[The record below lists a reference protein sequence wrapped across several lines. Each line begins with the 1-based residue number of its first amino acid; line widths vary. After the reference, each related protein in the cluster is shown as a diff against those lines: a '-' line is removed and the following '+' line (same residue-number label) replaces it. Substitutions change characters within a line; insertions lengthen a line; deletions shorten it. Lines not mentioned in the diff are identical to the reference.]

1 MFSSVLFRKF
11 FLSVLFIVLVFSIA
25 IYLFS
30 VPLIKCSVYGIE
42 KEFAQ
47 TILDTVYELV
57 RSEYLSIEAYK
68 ESALEGYKRQ
78 LKNVL
83 ILHESFLKNKYRKYE
98 EGLLT
103 EEEAKNSAL
112 EETRTFIYGTD
123 DYIWISDY
131 DSVLISHPDPRAHK
145 ADYSLVTDKYGKQI
159 VPSVIRIARE
169 KNEGYSLYWWRRLSD
184 EKFVEKLTYSRNF
197 PQWKWVIA
205 TGVYIDDVETEIAR
219 RKKKMTEELRQI
231 LRNVKIARTGYLYIF
246 DSKMNMIIHP
256 NPNIE
261 NTNFSKL
268 LNPITN
274 KPIGSEMIAVGQN
287 LSPRLCYKWDK
298 PDDNGQYVYD
308 KITWVRYFK
317 EFDWYIGSS
326 IYTKEL
332 NSTSDML
339 GRRILIVSVVMFL
352 MSLGTA
358 IIFLNRFLVPIR
370 KLSDLALKAKDG
382 DLSVRCD
389 ATGNDEIGVLSL
401 AFNSMIT
408 QLRNNI
414 EDLDRKVH
422 ERTCELLKSNEHLV
436 QEIEER
442 IITEDALRESEERYR
457 TILENIEDGY
467 YEVELAGNM
476 TFFNNSLCRHLG
488 YPKDE
493 LEGTNFGEYM
503 DEANAKKVFQTFNR
517 TFKTGKSARSFDWK
531 FIRKD
536 CSEAY
541 AEISVTLIKNSEGDG
556 TGFRGIARD
565 VTERKKF
572 EEELAYLAYHD
583 SLTGLYNRKAFLEK
597 LKETLIFAKRYQN
610 ERSVFY
616 IDLDKFKEVNDM
628 YGHET
633 GDKLLKEVADRL
645 KISVRETDHV
655 CRFGGDEFTIILN
668 NTNESYPER
677 VARRIMEKISEPYY
691 IDNHKIDFITPSI
704 GISTYPKNGH
714 DVDTLINCADTAM
727 YKAKEE
733 RNQYVCY
740 SKIKTEDL

>member
-25 IYLFS
+25 IYFFS
-30 VPLIKCSVYGIE
+30 VPLIKRSLYRLE
-42 KEFAQ
+42 KESAQ
-47 TILDTVYELV
+47 TILDNVYEIV

-68 ESALEGYKRQ
+68 ESALAGYKRQ
-78 LKNVL
+78 LKNIL
-83 ILHESFLKNKYRKYE
+83 ILHESFLKNKYLQYK

-112 EETRTFIYGTD
+112 EETRRFIYGTD

-131 DSVLISHPDPRAHK
+131 NSVLISHPDPRAHK
-145 ADYSLVTDKYGKQI
+145 ADYSLVRDKYGKRI
-159 VPSVIRIARE
+159 VPSVVRIARE
-169 KNEGYSLYWWRRLSD
+169 KNQGYTSYWWRRLSD
-184 EKFVEKLTYSRNF
+184 EKFVEKLTYSRHF
-197 PQWKWVIA
+197 PQWKWVTA
-205 TGVYIDDVETEIAR
+205 TGVYIDDVETEVAR
-219 RKKKMTEELRQI
+219 RKKKMLEELREI
-231 LRNVKIARTGYLYIF
+231 LQNVKIARTGYMYIF
-246 DSKMNMIIHP
+246 DSKLNMIVHP

-261 NTNFSKL
+261 NTNFSNRI
-268 LNPITN
+268 NPVTN
-274 KPIGSEMIAVGQN
+274 QPIGKEMIAVGRN
-287 LSPRLCYKWDK
+287 LKPELFYKWDK
-298 PDDNGQYVYD
+298 PDDKGQYIYN

-332 NSTSDML
+332 NITSDML

-352 MSLGTA
+352 ISLGTA
-358 IIFLNRFLVPIR
+358 IIFLNKFLVPIK
-370 KLSDLALKAKDG
+370 KLSNLALKAKEG
-382 DLSVRCD
+382 DLSVRCH
-389 ATGNDEIGVLSL
+389 AAGNDEIGVLSM

-422 ERTCELLKSNEHLV
+422 ERTHELLRSNKQLI

-442 IITEDALRESEERYR
+442 TLAEDALRESEERYR
-457 TILENIEDGY
+457 TILENIEDSY
-467 YEVELAGNM
+467 YEVDLAGNM
-476 TFFNNSLCRHLG
+476 IFFNNSLCRHLG
-488 YPKDE
+488 YTKDE
-493 LEGTNFGEYM
+493 LEGTNFREYM
-503 DEANAKKVFQTFNR
+503 DEINAKKVFQAFHR
-517 TFKTGKSARSFDWK
+517 TFKTGKSAKSFDWK
-531 FIRKD
+531 FIKKD
-536 CSEAY
+536 GSEAY
-541 AEISVTLIKNSEGDG
+541 AEISVSLIKNSEGDAI
-556 TGFRGIARD
+556 GFRGIARD

-572 EEELAYLAYHD
+572 EEELAFLAYHD
-583 SLTGLYNRKAFLEK
+583 PLTGLYNRKAFLEK
-597 LKETLIFAKRYQN
+597 LKETLVFAKRYEN

-616 IDLDKFKEVNDM
+616 LDLDKFKEVNDM

-645 KISVRETDHV
+645 KISVRESDHV

-668 NTNESYPER
+668 NTNDSCPER
-677 VARRIMEKISEPYY
+677 VALRIMEKISEPYY

-704 GISTYPKNGH
+704 GISAYPKDGY

-727 YKAKEE
+727 YKAKEG

-740 SKIKTEDL
+740 SKIKTCDS